1 MSADFKKTFQT
12 VRTIRTIESWTVYI
26 ATALLLL
33 EFLASQ
39 NQPLSCLI
47 SSCQIATCVFAVISM
62 ILSLLSDHLLYQAE
76 EEKRKDLLDNAF
88 GSHLSEMNTS
98 EYYTND
104 SIPKG
109 IKKLAVNNFE
119 SAFFTK
125 SILAAG
131 LGWKVVVFIVV
142 LLIFIIVSITA
153 SREAV
158 ILVLQLT
165 LPVNIT
171 IEFVRFCSTYFRV
184 NKLYQAYRILFDNNR
199 DPRTADLLLN
209 VMNYTAALSY
219 GKTLL
224 DEKKY
229 KQMNASL
236 SADWERIRM
245 SLNLE

>member
-1 MSADFKKTFQT
+1 
-12 VRTIRTIESWTVYI
+12 
-26 ATALLLL
+26 
-33 EFLASQ
+33 
-39 NQPLSCLI
+39 
-47 SSCQIATCVFAVISM
+47 M

-229 KQMNASL
+229 KKMNASL
-236 SADWERIRM
+236 SADWERIRK